1 MITHTKQEILDI
13 LDKHPYFV
21 SFLQKNKLYFKY
33 IHNAMNPK
41 WGHKIDEIKHIQS
54 PKHIINF
61 SFLWSETK
69 EGHIFWNNKEL
80 EYIKYYKEHNEI

>member
-41 WGHKIDEIKHIQS
+41 WEYERDEIQQIKS
-54 PKHIINF
+54 TEYIINF
-61 SFLWSETK
+61 SFLWRKTK
-69 EGHIFWNNKEL
+69 EGHDFWENQES
-80 EYIKYYKEHNEI
+80 EYKKYYKEHNEI

>member
-21 SFLQKNKLYFKY
+21 SFLQKNKLYFQY

-41 WGHKIDEIKHIQS
+41 WEHERDEIQQIRS
-54 PKHIINF
+54 PEHIINF
-61 SFLWSETK
+61 SFLWRKTK
-69 EGHIFWNNKEL
+69 EGFDFWENKES
-80 EYIKYYKEHNEI
+80 EYKKYYKEQNEI

>member
-33 IHNAMNPK
+33 IHNAMNPQ
-41 WGHKIDEIKHIQS
+41 WEYERDEIQQIRY
-54 PKHIINF
+54 PDHIINF
-61 SFLWSETK
+61 SFLWRKTK
-69 EGHIFWNNKEL
+69 EGFGFWENKES
-80 EYIKYYKEHNEI
+80 EYKKYYKEHNEI

>member
-13 LDKHPYFV
+13 LKQHPYFV

-33 IHNAMNPK
+33 IYNAMNPK
-41 WGHKIDEIKHIQS
+41 WEYGRDEILRMDS

-61 SFLWSETK
+61 SFLWAKTK
-69 EGHIFWNNKEL
+69 EGRDFWDRKEI
-80 EYIKYYKEHNEI
+80 EYMEYYEKHNEI